1 MSSMDRERFDE
12 LMEAYALNALPDDE
26 RREFEEY
33 LSAHPERKAEVD
45 ELTNLAGLLALS
57 PAEQEPSPALRRN
70 LMAVVEG
77 EARESRAAR
86 RRRDRRSAL
95 VRAREFLSPS
105 RLALGAAALLM
116 IGLFSWNLLLMDRM
130 DELRGE
136 VAEVRRED
144 PSPNDPQMVALEGS
158 GPMRGARVELV
169 RLEGER
175 AVLVAEELPPIAE
188 GETLQIWVIKDD
200 VPKPAGLFEPGDEI
214 VSTPVEQSLEGAD
227 TVAITVEPDGG
238 SPAPTTD
245 PTMSA
250 NL

>member
-1 MSSMDRERFDE
+1 MSSMGRERFDE

-26 RREFEEY
+26 RREFERY
-33 LSAHPERKAEVD
+33 LSAHPERQAEVD
-45 ELTNLAGLLALS
+45 ELNNLAGLLALS
-57 PAEQEPSPALRRN
+57 PAEHEPSPALRRN

-77 EARESRAAR
+77 EARESRAATR
-86 RRRDRRSAL
+86 RTNRRSAL
-95 VRAREFLSPS
+95 ARVREFLSPS
-105 RLALGAAALLM
+105 RLALGAAALLV
-116 IGLFSWNLLLMDRM
+116 IGLFSWNLLLMERV

-136 VAEVRRED
+136 VAEVRRESQ
-144 PSPNDPQMVALEGS
+144 PTNGAQMVELEAS

-175 AVLVAEELPPIAE
+175 AVLVAEGLPPIGE
-188 GETLQIWVIKDD
+188 DETLQIWVIKDD
-200 VPKPAGLFEPGDEI
+200 VPQPAGLLEPEDEI
-214 VSTPVEQSLEGAD
+214 VSTPVEESLQGAD

-238 SPAPTTD
+238 SPAPTSD